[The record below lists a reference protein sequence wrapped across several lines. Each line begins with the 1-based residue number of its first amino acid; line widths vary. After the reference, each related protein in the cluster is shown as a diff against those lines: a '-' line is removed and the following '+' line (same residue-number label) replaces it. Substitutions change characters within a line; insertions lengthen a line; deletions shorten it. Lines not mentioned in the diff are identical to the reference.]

1 MKEKLLRITGLSMI
15 VDGILLA
22 LLGRSYAKLWR
33 LGTENGTYYKIT
45 TEFAT
50 LSPWLLRLLGLVET
64 AAGVKILGRAPLS
77 VSTVYNALA
86 GAYSAVDTSWRDW
99 LYADAHREF
108 DAMLASYLSPEGR
121 ILDLGAGTGAN
132 LGRLLAM
139 DVPFASYTGVDRTA
153 AMLAQARGK
162 YPHLPHVQFEQLDLE
177 QELLPKGP
185 FDLIISSWVLEHMN
199 DPALVVDKAWQ
210 RLRVGGQMLLLFEVE
225 DVGWYSRLENR
236 ALGFFDAQQV
246 PDAVVRQFPGLKR
259 FERFGGPFGKLA
271 LVVLEK

>member
-99 LYADAHREF
+99 LYADVHREF
-108 DAMLASYLSPEGR
+108 DEMLASYLSPEGR

-162 YPHLPHVQFEQLDLE
+162 YAHLPHIQFEQLDLE
-177 QELLPKGP
+177 QEPLPKGP

-199 DPALVVDKAWQ
+199 DPGLVVEKAWQ

-225 DVGWYSRLENR
+225 DDGWYSRLENR